1 MIKIYDQ
8 VPQVYSNASRDFQYI
23 SWLFNVVLNYS
34 KHNVDSLKGLP
45 SDTTDPRITELLALT
60 LGFKVKRKYDQKQLA
75 ALVSILPR
83 ILKAKG
89 TTKALELAGNALI
102 TAAEVPGEFSCT
114 TDGATLEAYLPAALT
129 DTTLFM
135 DLLPYIMPAGMTC
148 KLVRKTKITTGQL
161 TEVSYGD
168 SARIIWH
175 HDKTLAGLF
184 DPTISNTDK
193 NYAHANFIPVTD
205 STGEPIRDE
214 YGNIAEY
221 TTNIGLM
228 DNSII
233 PTLSTDTH
241 DQ

>member
-8 VPQVYSNASRDFQYI
+8 VPQVYSNASRDFQYLG
-23 SWLFNVVLNYS
+23 WLFNVVLNYS

-45 SDTTDPRITELLALT
+45 SDTTDPRITELLAMT

-83 ILKAKG
+83 ILKVKG
-89 TTKALELAGNALI
+89 TKKALELAGNALI
-102 TAAEVPGEFSCT
+102 NAAEIPGEFSCT
-114 TDGATLEAYLPAALT
+114 ANGATLEAYLPAALT
-129 DTTLFM
+129 DTSLFM

-148 KLVRKTKITTGQL
+148 KIVRKTKVSTGQI
-161 TEVSYGD
+161 TKVYYDD
-168 SARIIWH
+168 STRIQWH

-184 DPTISNTDK
+184 NPTAGNTDK

-205 STGEPIRDE
+205 STGEIVLDTD
-214 YGNIAEY
+214 GNIAEY

-228 DNSII
+228 DNNII